1 MKKIIFAIIVI
12 FSLNSCYYD
21 NREDLLGSTTCDTT
35 NVKYAST
42 IAPLLNNANCNDCHA
57 APAIAGANIILDN
70 YTDLKKSVDNGSLYG
85 SIAHEGSY
93 SKMPKDSEKLDSC
106 TIAKIKAWIDAGAL
120 NN

>member
-1 MKKIIFAIIVI
+1 MKKIIFTIIVI

-21 NREDLLGSTTCDTT
+21 NREDLLGTTTCDTT

-42 IAPLLNNANCNDCHA
+42 IAPLLNTIKCNVCHA
-57 APAIAGANIILDN
+57 APAAAGSNIVLDN

-85 SIAHEGSY
+85 SITHDSNFNE
-93 SKMPKDSEKLDSC
+93 MPKNSGKLDSC
-106 TIAKIKAWIDAGAL
+106 TIAKFKAWIDAGAL